1 MLAQRLRTLF
11 IGLLVIG
18 SQALNAQ
25 TVLYAGDVAVIGV
38 NANNQ
43 CGVWPSQSDEFS
55 FVFFKPIVFGTTVDI
70 TDCGYE
76 RLNPGQWGDTEGV
89 FRITRTGATLV
100 AGNVVTVNVNGAT
113 GAITCSPGWTVTVT
127 GFVTGAGGHP
137 NTFDLNST
145 GGDQI
150 IFCQG
155 GTWVNP
161 LGAENM
167 TYSGT
172 VLYGF
177 STVAPPN
184 DWVAFANSTQRSNLP
199 PGLQCFSMAPTTAS
213 NWTKYVPVEY
223 PGLLVP
229 RTQRQWILDID
240 DPMRW
245 TNYPNCTAYNT
256 LDNTAP
262 APYSPMWVG
271 ASITVAAGGFVN
283 GRWTGAVSTDWF
295 NCKNWDDAEVPIA
308 STPVLINPL
317 YATNNCVVGVNV
329 SPPTAVCSSILV
341 QSAGAARTL
350 TVQNGGTLQVGGGI
364 TVTNTG
370 SVSAFN
376 GVVLGNGATNGNLTA
391 GALTLTGNGAF
402 KAGFRSEQPGSTA
415 SFAGNIT
422 INGGGELDLQGVG
435 TGGTI
440 SLTGN
445 FINNDAATAFQEAN
459 STVIFNGN
467 GPQSINTNAFTE
479 NFGGITLNK
488 SSGDLTLNAPVVM
501 SGALTLNSG
510 RVMTSDPGGLLT
522 LTSTATT
529 SGANDAAPSFVHGPM
544 VKVGTTPFTFPVG
557 KGSDLREASISNVSG
572 GATDAFIA
580 EYFPA
585 DPHVAVGSP
594 IESPPLDHISYCE
607 YWRIDRRVGMP
618 NARISLTWETPAS
631 CGVTAPADLRVTWW
645 NGLQWLDRGNDGAW
659 TGNAIAGTLTQADAQ
674 QIAFA
679 PGGYWTLGSVSS
691 DNPLPVEL
699 LWFDARPE
707 GRMVRLDWATATE
720 RNNEHFTIER
730 SADGDLFTELMR
742 VPGAGNSTSMLS
754 YTELDPH
761 PLPGLSF
768 YRLRQTDL
776 DGTSAVSAIVP
787 VRMAGN
793 GAAGLVVLTGADAVV
808 GLHDMAAGSAVDVLD
823 MTGRAV
829 WQGRTE
835 VDGRAEVPT
844 AYLGAGAYVLR
855 VSDGTRAL
863 SAPFVR

>member
-1 MLAQRLRTLF
+1 MLAQRVRTLL
-11 IGLLVIG
+11 IGLLAFSAFGV
-18 SQALNAQ
+18 QAQ
-25 TVLYAGDVAVIGV
+25 TLTAGDIAIVGV
-38 NANNQ
+38 NANNGA
-43 CGVWPSQSDEFS
+43 CTGVTAQDEIS
-55 FVFFKPIVFGTTVDI
+55 FFCFKNIVTGTRLWL
-70 TDCGYE
+70 TDKGYE
-76 RLNPGQWGDTEGV
+76 YQFAGFWGTSEGV
-89 FRITRTGATLV
+89 IQLQRTGANLPL
-100 AGNVVTVNVNGAT
+100 GSVVTVRIDQSGNPTVVSA
-113 GAITCSPGWTVTVT
+113 GWTASVIVP
-127 GFVTGAGGHP
+127 FM
-137 NTFDLNST
+137 NLNA

-150 IFCQG
+150 FVMQANAG
-155 GTWVNP
+155 ASFTGT
-161 LGAENM
+161 GNM
-167 TYSGT
+167 GVFNNCTL
-172 VLYGF
+172 LYGF
-177 STVAPPN
+177 STLNAPN
-184 DWVAFANSTQRSNLP
+184 DWVSFQNSSQRSGLP
-199 PGLQCFSMAPTTAS
+199 VGMVCFSMAPAAAS
-213 NWTKYVPVEY
+213 DWTKYIGPAGFPFPYTVSY
-223 PGLLVP
+223 N
-229 RTQRQWILDID
+229 QRQWVIDID
-240 DPMRW
+240 DASRW
-245 TNYPNCTAYNT
+245 VSYASCAAYNST
-256 LDNTAP
+256 GPTYAAGYTFP
-262 APYSPMWVG
+262 IG
-271 ASITVAAGGFVN
+271 AGGFVN
-283 GRWTGAVSTDWF
+283 GRWTGAKNTDWF
-295 NCKNWDDAEVPIA
+295 DCRNWDDAEVPVA
-308 STPVLINPL
+308 STNVVISSS
-317 YATNNCVVGVNV
+317 YTTGVQANCVVGVTV
-329 SPPTAVCSSILV
+329 SPPTAVCNTVLLQGS
-341 QSAGAARTL
+341 GAAKTL
-350 TVQNGGTLQVGGGI
+350 TIQNGGTLNVTGGV
-364 TVTNTG
+364 TVN
-370 SVSAFN
+370 N
-376 GVVLGNGATNGNLTA
+376 TA
-391 GALTLTGNGAF
+391 GALADNGITLGNATTDGNITATSLILSSANATKAF
-402 KAGFRSEQPGSTA
+402 FRSERPGSSA
-415 SFAGNIT
+415 AFGGNVT
-422 INGGGELDLQGVG
+422 INVGGLLDLSSGISAG
-435 TGGTI
+435 SI

-445 FINNDAATAFQEAN
+445 FTNNDAVTAFEELG
-459 STVIFNGN
+459 STVLFNGN
-467 GPQSINTNAFTE
+467 GPQSINTNSFTE

-488 SSGDLTLNAPVVM
+488 SGGDLTLNAPVVM

-510 RVMTSDPGGLLT
+510 RVMTSDPAGLLT

-557 KGSDLREASISNVSG
+557 KGTDLRQASISNVSG

-645 NGLQWLDRGNDGAW
+645 NGLQWLDRGNDAFLL
-659 TGNAIAGTLTQADAQ
+659 TGNAIAGSLTQADLQ

-679 PGGYWTLGSVSS
+679 PGGYWTLGSISS

-720 RNNEHFTIER
+720 RNNDHFTIER
-730 SADGDLFTELMR
+730 SADGDRFTDVTR

-776 DGTSAVSAIVP
+776 DGTSTVSAMVP
-787 VRMAGN
+787 VRFAGE
-793 GAAGLVVLTGADAVV
+793 GAAGLVVLSGADAVV

-835 VDGRAEVPT
+835 VDGRIEVPT
-844 AYLGAGAYVLR
+844 VYLVAGAYVLR

>member
-1 MLAQRLRTLF
+1 M
-11 IGLLVIG
+11 
-18 SQALNAQ
+18 
-25 TVLYAGDVAVIGV
+25 Y
-38 NANNQ
+38 
-43 CGVWPSQSDEFS
+43 PS
-55 FVFFKPIVFGTTVDI
+55 
-70 TDCGYE
+70 Y
-76 RLNPGQWGDTEGV
+76 
-89 FRITRTGATLV
+89 
-100 AGNVVTVNVNGAT
+100 
-113 GAITCSPGWTVTVT
+113 
-127 GFVTGAGGHP
+127 
-137 NTFDLNST
+137 
-145 GGDQI
+145 
-150 IFCQG
+150 
-155 GTWVNP
+155 
-161 LGAENM
+161 
-167 TYSGT
+167 
-172 VLYGF
+172 
-177 STVAPPN
+177 
-184 DWVAFANSTQRSNLP
+184 
-199 PGLQCFSMAPTTAS
+199 
-213 NWTKYVPVEY
+213 
-223 PGLLVP
+223 
-229 RTQRQWILDID
+229 TQRQWIIDID
-240 DPMRW
+240 DNTRW
-245 TNYPNCTAYNT
+245 INQGNCTNY
-256 LDNTAP
+256 NTASGT
-262 APYSPMWVG
+262 SPSY
-271 ASITVAAGGFVN
+271 ASGFTFPITLGGFQP
-283 GRWTGAVSTDWF
+283 GRWTGAKNSDWF
-295 NCKNWDDAEVPIA
+295 DCRNWDDALVPTSLVNVTISNQFTTGVQA
-308 STPVLINPL
+308 S
-317 YATNNCVVGVNV
+317 CVVGVNV
-329 SPPTAVCSSILV
+329 SPPTAACNSLNV
-341 QSAGAARTL
+341 QSSGASKSL
-350 TVQNGGTLQVGGGI
+350 TIQNGGTLNVTTAI
-364 TVTNTG
+364 TVN
-370 SVSAFN
+370 N
-376 GVVLGNGATNGNLTA
+376 IA
-391 GALTLTGNGAF
+391 GALADNGITLGNATTDGNITATSLTLNSQNAT
-402 KAGFRSEQPGSTA
+402 KAYFRSERPGSSA
-415 SFAGNIT
+415 SFGGNVT
-422 INGGGELDLQGVG
+422 INTGGLLDLQGVG
-435 TGGTI
+435 AGGTL

-445 FINNDAATAFQEAN
+445 FSNNDAATAFEELGSN
-459 STVIFNGN
+459 VIFNGN

-488 SSGDLTLNAPVVM
+488 SGGDLTLNAPVVM

-522 LTSTATT
+522 LSSTASTT
-529 SGANDAAPSFVHGPM
+529 GANDAAPSFVHGPM

-659 TGNAIAGTLTQADAQ
+659 TGNAVAGSLTQADAQ

-776 DGTSAVSAIVP
+776 DGTSAVSAMVP

-793 GAAGLVVLTGADAVV
+793 GAAGLVVLAGADAVV

-829 WQGRTE
+829 WQGRTA

>member
-1 MLAQRLRTLF
+1 MLVQRLRTLLV
-11 IGLLVIG
+11 GLLVFSFVG
-18 SQALNAQ
+18 ARAQ
-25 TVLYAGDVAVIGV
+25 TLTAGDIAIVGV
-38 NANNQ
+38 NANNGA
-43 CGVWPSQSDEFS
+43 CSGVTAQDEIS
-55 FVFFKPIVFGTTVDI
+55 FFCFKNIVTGTRLWL
-70 TDCGYE
+70 TDKGYE
-76 RLNPGQWGDTEGV
+76 YQFAGFWGTSEGV
-89 FRITRTGATLV
+89 IQLQRTGANLPL
-100 AGNVVTVNVNGAT
+100 GSVVTVRIDQAGNPTMVSAGWSAT
-113 GAITCSPGWTVTVT
+113 VIVT
-127 GFVTGAGGHP
+127 GM
-137 NTFDLNST
+137 NMNS

-150 IFCQG
+150 FVMQA
-155 GTWVNP
+155 NA
-161 LGAENM
+161 GASFTGVGNM
-167 TYSGT
+167 GVFNNCTL
-172 VLYGF
+172 LYGF
-177 STVAPPN
+177 STLNAPN
-184 DWVAFANSTQRSNLP
+184 DWVSFQNSSQRSGLP
-199 PGLQCFSMAPTTAS
+199 IGMVCFSMAPTAS
-213 NWTKYVPVEY
+213 SDFTKYIGPAGFTFPTFPTY
-223 PGLLVP
+223 
-229 RTQRQWILDID
+229 TQRQWIIDID
-240 DPMRW
+240 DASRW
-245 TNYPNCTAYNT
+245 ASYASCTAYNST
-256 LDNTAP
+256 GPTYAAGFTFLI
-262 APYSPMWVG
+262 G
-271 ASITVAAGGFVN
+271 AGGFVN
-283 GRWTGAVSTDWF
+283 GRWTGAKNTDWF
-295 NCKNWDDAEVPIA
+295 DCRNWDDAEVPIS
-308 STPVLINPL
+308 STNVVVNSA
-317 YATNNCVVGVNV
+317 YTTGVQANCVIGVNV
-329 SPPTAVCSSILV
+329 SPPTAVCNSVLV
-341 QSAGAARTL
+341 QGSGAAKTLTIQNGGALNVTGGVTVTNSAGALAD
-350 TVQNGGTLQVGGGI
+350 
-364 TVTNTG
+364 
-370 SVSAFN
+370 N
-376 GVVLGNGATNGNLTA
+376 GVTLGNATTDGNITA
-391 GALTLTGNGAF
+391 AF
-402 KAGFRSEQPGSTA
+402 LLLSSANTTKGYFRSERPGSTA
-415 SFAGNIT
+415 AFAGNVT
-422 INGGGELDLQGVG
+422 INTGGLLDLSSGISA
-435 TGGTI
+435 GTI

-445 FINNDAATAFQEAN
+445 YSNNDAATAFEELG

-467 GPQSINTNAFTE
+467 GPQSINTNTFTE

-488 SSGDLTLNAPVVM
+488 GGGDLTLNAPVVM

-510 RVMTSDPGGLLT
+510 RVMTSDPNGLLT

-580 EYFPA
+580 EYVPA

-594 IESPPLDHISYCE
+594 IENPPLDHISYCE

-679 PGGYWTLGSVSS
+679 PGGYWTLGSISS
-691 DNPLPVEL
+691 ANPLPVEL

-707 GRMVRLDWATATE
+707 GSMVRLDWATATE
-720 RNNEHFTIER
+720 RNNDHFTIER
-730 SADGDLFTELMR
+730 SADGDRFTDVTR

-768 YRLRQTDL
+768 YRLRQTDF
-776 DGTSAVSAIVP
+776 DGTSTVSAMVP

-829 WQGRTE
+829 WQGRTA